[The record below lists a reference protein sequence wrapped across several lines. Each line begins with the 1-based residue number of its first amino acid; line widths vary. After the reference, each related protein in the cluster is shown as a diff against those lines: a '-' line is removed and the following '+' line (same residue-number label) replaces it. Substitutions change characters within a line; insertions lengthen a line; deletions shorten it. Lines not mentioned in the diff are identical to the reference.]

1 MPNRIWHHSVSC
13 LHYFRVIA
21 MRNFFVKCKWQRMVA
36 HGFGLVCCTV
46 GRVIVTIVGCFAAHW
61 HQMLFAEHFVFLH
74 SSANLGHATPSSRSP
89 LMLPSNASGL
99 AQAKSISCC
108 RGPSKGARAS
118 DALLSGGKAVFSI
131 GNQTA
136 IPYQVIGLSP
146 SSSSSSCC
154 PSSSSSSSSSSAAA
168 APFLFPSACAFLPR
182 C

>member
-1 MPNRIWHHSVSC
+1 
-13 LHYFRVIA
+13 

-136 IPYQVIGLSP
+136 IPYQVGLSP

-154 PSSSSSSSSSSAAA
+154 PSSSSSSSSAAA

>member
-1 MPNRIWHHSVSC
+1 MSTLFS
-13 LHYFRVIA
+13 
-21 MRNFFVKCKWQRMVA
+21 RNSNAQFLRKMQVAKNGIA

-46 GRVIVTIVGCFAAHW
+46 GRPIVTIVGCFAAHW

-74 SSANLGHATPSSRSP
+74 ANLGHATPSSRSP

-99 AQAKSISCC
+99 TQAKSISCC

-136 IPYQVIGLSP
+136 IPYQVGLSP

-154 PSSSSSSSSSSAAA
+154 PSSSSSSSSAAA

>member
-1 MPNRIWHHSVSC
+1 MGSGS
-13 LHYFRVIA
+13 
-21 MRNFFVKCKWQRMVA
+21 
-36 HGFGLVCCTV
+36 
-46 GRVIVTIVGCFAAHW
+46 FAAR
-61 HQMLFAEHFVFLH
+61 LDARSSPSSVVLPPTGTKCFLPSISFFSCHLTRH

-99 AQAKSISCC
+99 TQAKSISCC

-136 IPYQVIGLSP
+136 IPYQVGLSP

>member
-46 GRVIVTIVGCFAAHW
+46 GRVIVTIAAHW
-61 HQMLFAEHFVFLH
+61 HQMLFAERFVFLH

-182 C
+182 R

>member
-21 MRNFFVKCKWQRMVA
+21 IRKMQVA
-36 HGFGLVCCTV
+36 KNGSAWVRARLLHGWT
-46 GRVIVTIVGCFAAHW
+46 RDRH
-61 HQMLFAEHFVFLH
+61 HRRLFCRPLALNAFRRAILPPTW
-74 SSANLGHATPSSRSP
+74 ATQS
-89 LMLPSNASGL
+89 
-99 AQAKSISCC
+99 KSISCC

-118 DALLSGGKAVFSI
+118 DALLSGGKAVFRK

-136 IPYQVIGLSP
+136 IPYQVGLSP

-154 PSSSSSSSSSSAAA
+154 PSSSSSSSSAAA